1 MKRDFKQGRLL
12 WDFDCSSETRLF
24 VAVIENKILSRDLN
38 NTSPFSMV
46 KDLETISTSFLFV
59 KSFRHEVTVS
69 MEANNSSAFFS
80 WMLLWE
86 DFFGDLFYGSW
97 KHRLQT
103 SYTHNACTVSLTLAR
118 ATISLHPKSENYK
131 HVHGPI
137 FPNVPSWSYW
147 KQLLS
152 GGINGE
158 NRLMYVLVVRIFRMY
173 WCTSQNYF

>member
-1 MKRDFKQGRLL
+1 MKLKLPEGIIRTHVSSIHPSISYLYIRELWISCKHKPGTLVKRDFKQGRLL

-59 KSFRHEVTVS
+59 KSFRYEVTVS

-97 KHRLQT
+97 KHIVYKRLIHTMPAQCLW
-103 SYTHNACTVSLTLAR
+103 H
-118 ATISLHPKSENYK
+118 
-131 HVHGPI
+131 
-137 FPNVPSWSYW
+137 
-147 KQLLS
+147 
-152 GGINGE
+152 
-158 NRLMYVLVVRIFRMY
+158 
-173 WCTSQNYF
+173 